1 MGNQQAHSPWSFV
14 GKKWVQ
20 FLGLFLSCWLLVV
33 ACQSSTPQSN
43 APSPSS
49 GTETGRIVLGTTG
62 KVRTL
67 DPADAYEILSGNLL
81 YNLGDRLYTNQP
93 GTTTLEPQ
101 LATALPT
108 VSEAGLVYTIP
119 LRQGVKFHDGT
130 AFNAEAMAFSLQRFL
145 DNGGQPSFLLT
156 NIVESVKAT
165 AENELTI
172 TLKSPFSAFPSLLA
186 FTGLCALSPTA
197 YGKDPKAFQ
206 PDRFVGTGPYQL
218 TELGADSVRL
228 TAFPDYWGEK
238 PTNEGIDIQIFSS
251 PANLFSAIETGTVD
265 VAYQRLDPDQIR
277 KLQQEADQGKLQAIA
292 GSGNGIHYLSVNVLS
307 KPLDQVEVR
316 QALAALI
323 DRKLLT
329 ERVFQG
335 QTQPLYSL
343 IPPSLAE
350 SIPVLEQTYGDG
362 NAEKALELLKKAGF
376 SAENPLKLDFWYRSN
391 LNTNVLASST
401 IKATVDERLQ
411 GVLSLNLQGVESA
424 TAYENLD
431 KGAYPIFML
440 DWSPDFLDPDNY
452 IEPFMACEKGSATQG
467 CESGA
472 SHAQGSFYYSDRANQ
487 LITQQRKEQ
496 DPKAREKIFADLQKI
511 LAEDVP
517 FIPLWSNKEFLFAQ
531 NTIQGAA
538 IEPTQQVAFWRLS
551 QK

>member
-1 MGNQQAHSPWSFV
+1 
-14 GKKWVQ
+14 
-20 FLGLFLSCWLLVV
+20 
-33 ACQSSTPQSN
+33 
-43 APSPSS
+43 
-49 GTETGRIVLGTTG
+49 
-62 KVRTL
+62 
-67 DPADAYEILSGNLL
+67 L